1 VSDALRGAEAWLA
14 ASAGPG
20 PPPGWRADVA
30 AALAEALRD
39 WQPGPRPRRLVGR
52 AAAAPPCHLAG
63 LSAAL
68 LGTGDSSRERARY
81 HARWLLH
88 LLHPDDPARAPRVSV
103 VIPVRDDA
111 GELRQSVASAL
122 AQRLPP
128 LEVIVVDDGSR
139 EPVGEAL
146 ERLATPGGP
155 ELRVLSQPPS
165 GPAAA
170 RNRGIAAARG
180 DLVQLLDAD
189 DPLEP
194 DALAAKLEALHHVG
208 DAELVCCGFHLVGD
222 PELHAA
228 DGSRFGDAHCP
239 TRDLLACWVRR
250 YPFHVSSVLA
260 ARWSLLEAGPFDTAL
275 DSAEDDELFLR
286 LALRGTRVTAVD
298 RPLYARHLRPGS
310 VTHVSEKVWIR
321 SLAVRVR
328 GLVALLDEPA
338 RWPYLGALA
347 RRAGHAFH
355 ARRLFADVAAAPLD
369 AEREALLARVRTLPE
384 HAAARRASARLP
396 LAVLADELFRE
407 CREGAFHARLDAAL
421 AEARARS
428 PEPGQDDLAIWLKRD
443 GEPRMTRGNAAALDL
458 LRDVARPRPR
468 FWRWLPAP
476 WSVRRGA

>member
-1 VSDALRGAEAWLA
+1 
-14 ASAGPG
+14 
-20 PPPGWRADVA
+20 
-30 AALAEALRD
+30 
-39 WQPGPRPRRLVGR
+39 
-52 AAAAPPCHLAG
+52 
-63 LSAAL
+63 
-68 LGTGDSSRERARY
+68 
-81 HARWLLH
+81 
-88 LLHPDDPARAPRVSV
+88 
-103 VIPVRDDA
+103 
-111 GELRQSVASAL
+111 
-122 AQRLPP
+122 
-128 LEVIVVDDGSR
+128 
-139 EPVGEAL
+139 
-146 ERLATPGGP
+146 
-155 ELRVLSQPPS
+155 
-165 GPAAA
+165 
-170 RNRGIAAARG
+170 
-180 DLVQLLDAD
+180 
-189 DPLEP
+189 
-194 DALAAKLEALHHVG
+194 
-208 DAELVCCGFHLVGD
+208 
-222 PELHAA
+222 
-228 DGSRFGDAHCP
+228 
-239 TRDLLACWVRR
+239 
-250 YPFHVSSVLA
+250 
-260 ARWSLLEAGPFDTAL
+260 
-275 DSAEDDELFLR
+275 
-286 LALRGTRVTAVD
+286 
-298 RPLYARHLRPGS
+298 